1 MDVHTCVHVCMYM
14 FVGTCVCVCVNVCGS
29 QRIILGVPT
38 EVSST
43 YIYLSLSLWL
53 NLSLSWNLSIVLDRL
68 AREYQGSTCFCLSS
82 AGITGVRHPPWI
94 LNVVSGDRTSVTV
107 LVKQELC
114 SLSSLPSTDQG
125 FKR

>member
-1 MDVHTCVHVCMYM
+1 MCACMYVYVCGHM
-14 FVGTCVCVCVNVCGS
+14 CLCVCQCMWKPEDN
-29 QRIILGVPT
+29 LGVPT
-38 EVSST
+38 EVPST
-43 YIYLSLSLWL
+43 YIYLFLSLWL
-53 NLSLSWNLSIVLDRL
+53 NLSLSWNLSIMLDLL

-107 LVKQELC
+107 LVKQELY